1 MEAFSTQTKPTI
13 KTDDLFTIQT
23 NHFTIKT
30 QQLQTQQLLTI
41 KNPPSSYDFLPS
53 NPTSSVKTNLLWSKP
68 TTFYLQNRRLNIIK
82 TNYQNLLKIY
92 QYRKITIKTKPNHK
106 WCFKCLYRLLP
117 WKNFF
122 LAFNLRLSFLK
133 CTSNPKG
140 WKLSTTAEHCTLPS
154 KYLTENNALE

>member
-1 MEAFSTQTKPTI
+1 MTFLPSKPTI
-13 KTDDLFTIQT
+13 L
-23 NHFTIKT
+23 
-30 QQLQTQQLLTI
+30 
-41 KNPPSSYDFLPS
+41 PSKPNNFKPNNFLPS
-53 NPTSSVKTNLLWSKP
+53 KTHRLLTTSYRQTQRLLTVKTNLLWSKP